1 MPGGLALGFVS
12 VRKKLLCKL
21 KYCSGSCLM
30 KVRREEMKTNR
41 SNKGFT
47 LVEILIVV
55 VILGILAAIVI
66 PQFSQASSEAR
77 ASSVKSNLQMVRSQ
91 IELYKIQHN
100 ETLPGSHANKD
111 FVAALTEISDVDGAD
126 AASGYG
132 PYMQKF
138 PINAIEESG
147 DAIGEIVVGTGVP
160 AVTADKGWHFN
171 STTGVFTAL
180 TTEALSE
187 NW

>member
-1 MPGGLALGFVS
+1 
-12 VRKKLLCKL
+12 
-21 KYCSGSCLM
+21 
-30 KVRREEMKTNR
+30 MKTNR

-77 ASSVKSNLQMVRSQ
+77 NSSVKSNLQMVRSQ

-100 ETLPGSHANKD
+100 DILPGAGTLD
-111 FVAALTEISDVDGAD
+111 FVAALTTQSDINGATGTD
-126 AASGYG
+126 YG

-138 PINAIEESG
+138 PVNAIVDAG
-147 DAIGEIVVGTGVP
+147 DALAEIVIGTSAP
-160 AVTADKGWHFN
+160 AVTADMGWHFN

-180 TTEALSE
+180 NADALTED
-187 NW
+187 W

>member
-1 MPGGLALGFVS
+1 M
-12 VRKKLLCKL
+12 KK
-21 KYCSGSCLM
+21 
-30 KVRREEMKTNR
+30 NR

-77 ASSVKSNLQMVRSQ
+77 NSSVKSNLQMVRSQ

-100 ETLPGSHANKD
+100 DILPGAGTLD
-111 FVAALTEISDVDGAD
+111 FVAALTTQSDINGATGTD
-126 AASGYG
+126 YG

-138 PINAIEESG
+138 PVNAIVDAG
-147 DAIGEIVVGTGVP
+147 DALAEIVIGTSAP
-160 AVTADKGWHFN
+160 AVTADMGWHFN

-180 TTEALSE
+180 NADALTED
-187 NW
+187 W

>member
-1 MPGGLALGFVS
+1 
-12 VRKKLLCKL
+12 
-21 KYCSGSCLM
+21 
-30 KVRREEMKTNR
+30 MKTNR

-100 ETLPGSHANKD
+100 ETFQFPGDGNLD
-111 FVAALTEISDVDGAD
+111 FVGALTLQTDIDGD
-126 AASGYG
+126 AGTDYG

-138 PINAIEESG
+138 PINAIVDKGSV
-147 DAIGEIVVGTGVP
+147 IGEIVYGTTAP
-160 AVTADKGWHFN
+160 AVTTDMGWNFN
-171 STTGVFTAL
+171 TSTGVFTAL
-180 TTEALSE
+180 NAKALPSAGD
-187 NW
+187 W

>member
-1 MPGGLALGFVS
+1 
-12 VRKKLLCKL
+12 
-21 KYCSGSCLM
+21 M

-77 ASSVKSNLQMVRSQ
+77 ESAVKSNLQMVRSQ
-91 IELYKIQHN
+91 IALYKIQHN
-100 ETLPGSHANKD
+100 ETLPGSHADKN
-111 FVAALTEISDVDGAD
+111 FIEALTEISDVAGAD
-126 AASGYG
+126 ATSGYG

-138 PINAIEESG
+138 PDNAVVELGNVI
-147 DAIGEIVVGTGVP
+147 AEIVIDTTVGGGTPTVVDP
-160 AVTADKGWHFN
+160 AVDGWFYN
-171 STTGVFTAL
+171 TDTGNFFAL
-180 TTEALSE
+180 NEGALDAGE
-187 NW
+187 EW

>member
-1 MPGGLALGFVS
+1 
-12 VRKKLLCKL
+12 
-21 KYCSGSCLM
+21 M
-30 KVRREEMKTNR
+30 KMNR

-77 ASSVKSNLQMVRSQ
+77 ASSIKSNLQMVRSQ

-100 ETLPGSHANKD
+100 EALPGAHADKNL
-111 FVAALTEISDVDGAD
+111 VEALLEVSAASGAD
-126 AASGYG
+126 AATGYG

-138 PINAIEESG
+138 PINAITEVG
-147 DAIGEIVVGTGVP
+147 DVIGEITVGATTP
-160 AVTADKGWHFN
+160 TTA
-171 STTGVFTAL
+171 STTAGWAFNTATGEFIAL
-180 TTEALSE
+180 NALAITED
-187 NW
+187 W

>member
-1 MPGGLALGFVS
+1 
-12 VRKKLLCKL
+12 
-21 KYCSGSCLM
+21 
-30 KVRREEMKTNR
+30 MKTNR

-77 ASSVKSNLQMVRSQ
+77 VSSIKSNLQMVRSQ

-100 ETLPGSHANKD
+100 EALPGAGTLD
-111 FVAALTEISDVDGAD
+111 FVDALTLQSDIDGATGTD
-126 AASGYG
+126 YG

-138 PINAIEESG
+138 PVNAILDVGSV
-147 DAIGEIVVGTGVP
+147 IGEIVYGTTAP
-160 AVTADKGWHFN
+160 AVTADMGWNFN

-180 TTEALSE
+180 NAAALPGDE
-187 NW
+187 DW